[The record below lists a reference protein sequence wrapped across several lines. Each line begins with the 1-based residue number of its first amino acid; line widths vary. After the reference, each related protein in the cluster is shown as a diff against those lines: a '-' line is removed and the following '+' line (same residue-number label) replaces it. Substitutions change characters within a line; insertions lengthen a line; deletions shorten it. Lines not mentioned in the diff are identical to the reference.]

1 MNLPDQRLRIVILGD
16 SLTTEN
22 TCYSL
27 FLKNGVYFSM
37 YTLPMNSELSRQS
50 MSPAAES
57 DADHFRGICVWQFYR
72 ENKSYHCCFFLQLEE
87 RNFIAFSLKSVLG
100 AGWVGKEKTV
110 KIWLLVLVC
119 GSWQHSPLV
128 LRYWWM
134 SEFSE
139 VSLSRSIQS
148 CRNQSSQH

>member
-72 ENKSYHCCFFLQLEE
+72 ENKLSLLFFSSAGGTELYCILAKISPGCRMSWQRENCKNLTP
-87 RNFIAFSLKSVLG
+87 SPSV
-100 AGWVGKEKTV
+100 
-110 KIWLLVLVC
+110 WLLAALSSGSALLVN
-119 GSWQHSPLV
+119 V
-128 LRYWWM
+128 
-134 SEFSE
+134 
-139 VSLSRSIQS
+139 
-148 CRNQSSQH
+148 